1 MNASR
6 TCLQQ
11 VKCTAWLTWTVA
23 GGMLLNLYSRF
34 RLPRVVHAESLLQ
47 IPWACWLLGGG
58 IRGIAFAAFIV
69 IFRLRIELCLNR
81 GSQHVELLSR
91 KARKRAKRAQ
101 PVPIH
106 QLDYTIWNMQV
117 AFFLAAHLWL
127 VQGVIAGKEFTSWTS
142 LQYVKLFIS
151 LCAVW
156 HVWKPSL
163 KAGEQPASDRW
174 MLAWNRIDRAAKA
187 DLESF

>member
-23 GGMLLNLYSRF
+23 GGTLLNLYSRF

-81 GSQHVELLSR
+81 GSQHVELLSC
-91 KARKRAKRAQ
+91 KHANVLKGLS
-101 PVPIH
+101 PCPFI
-106 QLDYTIWNMQV
+106 
-117 AFFLAAHLWL
+117 
-127 VQGVIAGKEFTSWTS
+127 SWTTPSGTCKWPSFLLHTYGWFRGLLLARNS
-142 LQYVKLFIS
+142 LLGPHCS
-151 LCAVW
+151 
-156 HVWKPSL
+156 
-163 KAGEQPASDRW
+163 
-174 MLAWNRIDRAAKA
+174 M
-187 DLESF
+187 